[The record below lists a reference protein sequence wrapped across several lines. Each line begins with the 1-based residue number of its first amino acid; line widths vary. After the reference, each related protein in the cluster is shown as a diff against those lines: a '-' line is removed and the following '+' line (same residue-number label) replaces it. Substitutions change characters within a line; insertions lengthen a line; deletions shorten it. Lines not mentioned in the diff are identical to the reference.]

1 MNQHSI
7 SKPAFRRKTLTA
19 LLLPLLAVAGGTAS
33 LSAAE
38 PTVAEATG
46 AAAAHHAG
54 TRPVYSVINLGPATG
69 VIAHLNEKG
78 QAAFSSFFLGTAGF
92 FDGERVRTLNVPGG
106 GNAEIA
112 DLNNRGVVVG
122 QARFGTG
129 PDTTYRPFSW
139 TVAGGLRYLPGPGG
153 GVAFG
158 VNDRNQI
165 VGAIPAPGV
174 SFRAVRWDPDGAI
187 RPLGPRPPFSS
198 WGQDINNAG
207 LAGGTFDNGELV
219 MAALWDRLG
228 RQLTLG
234 ALGGTTAHTRF
245 VNERGE
251 SAGDWLD
258 SRDLTTG
265 AFFRGVRGPALRIG
279 DGQVVSI
286 ADLNDR
292 GEIVGQAS
300 RRAGEGSGNAAYL
313 WSRSR
318 GVVLLPRGDA
328 ALESYVS
335 DVNNRTGMVGA
346 VGTTIFGDPPVNRR
360 AVLWRGVTTPID
372 LNSLVHR
379 RPPGLVLEVGYAIND
394 AGTILAVS
402 NAGLVLLRPGK
413 VGTDAPVLGPVN
425 ALPDS
430 VVVGQEVQPYLGF
443 IDGSRDQAY
452 SAAAEWSDGCVSP
465 HPLVRASGGAGEVRL
480 HHRFCAPGAH
490 TLTLRV
496 SDSGGR
502 TTETR
507 KEVFVN
513 APGLAAISG
522 RGTLASGGGEGGV
535 SKQPL
540 RFKLWVP
547 LGGQAGDATAGAE
560 GSRAMVALHG
570 PFQFRSAGIA
580 AASRSGQQV
589 RIEGVGD
596 FNGRPG
602 YRFSIDAVDGAGA
615 SPAAADR
622 MRVRIVH
629 TDENGRE
636 VVDYDNAPAAKAAKA
651 DSVAAASG
659 YTTVSEGAIV
669 LSD

>member
-19 LLLPLLAVAGGTAS
+19 LLLPLLAAAGGAAS

-38 PTVAEATG
+38 PTVADATG
-46 AAAAHHAG
+46 AAVAHHAG

-78 QAAFSSFFLGTAGF
+78 QAAFSSFFLGTANF

-106 GNAEIA
+106 NAEIEG
-112 DLNNRGVVVG
+112 LNSRGVVIG
-122 QARFGTG
+122 QARFRVGEE
-129 PDTTYRPFSW
+129 TTYRPFAW

-158 VNDRNQI
+158 INDRNQI
-165 VGAIPAPGV
+165 VGAIPMQGV
-174 SFRAVRWDPDGAI
+174 RFRAVRWEADGTI
-187 RPLGPRPPFSS
+187 RPLGPRPPVSS
-198 WGQDINNAG
+198 WGIDINNAA
-207 LAGGTFDNGELV
+207 LAGGAFDNGEFVL
-219 MAALWDRLG
+219 ATLWDRLG

-234 ALGGTTAHTRF
+234 ALGGTTAHTLF
-245 VNERGE
+245 VNEKGE

-258 SRDLTTG
+258 SRVMTSG
-265 AFFRGVRGPALRIG
+265 AFYRGVRGPAVRIG
-279 DGQVVSI
+279 DGQVVGI

-292 GEIVGQAS
+292 GEIAGLARRPAS
-300 RRAGEGSGNAAYL
+300 EGFGDAAYL

-328 ALESYVS
+328 PQSYVF
-335 DVNNRTGMVGA
+335 DLNNRTEMVGA

-360 AVLWRGVTTPID
+360 AVLWRGVTAPID
-372 LNSLVHR
+372 LNSLVYR
-379 RPPGLVLEVGYAIND
+379 RPPGLVLELGLAIND
-394 AGTILAVS
+394 AGTILAIS

-425 ALPDS
+425 ALPET

-443 IDGSRDQAY
+443 IDNSRHQAY
-452 SAAAEWSDGCVSP
+452 TAAAEWSDGCVSP

-480 HHRFCAPGAH
+480 QHRFCAPGAH

-502 TTETR
+502 TTETL

-522 RGTLASGGGEGGV
+522 RGTLASGSGGGGA

-540 RFKLWVP
+540 QFKLWVP
-547 LGGQAGDATAGAE
+547 LGGQAGNATAGAD
-560 GSRAMVALHG
+560 GARATVALHG
-570 PFQFRSAGIA
+570 PFQFRSADIA
-580 AASRSGQQV
+580 TASRSGQQV

-602 YRFSIDAVDGAGA
+602 YRFSIDAIDGAGA
-615 SPAAADR
+615 SPAAADS
-622 MRVRIVH
+622 MRVRISH
-629 TDENGRE
+629 NDDNGKE
-636 VVDYDNAPAAKAAKA
+636 VLDYDSAPAAKAG
-651 DSVAAASG
+651 SAAVGAG
-659 YTTVSEGAIV
+659 YAVVTEGAIA
-669 LSD
+669 LSN